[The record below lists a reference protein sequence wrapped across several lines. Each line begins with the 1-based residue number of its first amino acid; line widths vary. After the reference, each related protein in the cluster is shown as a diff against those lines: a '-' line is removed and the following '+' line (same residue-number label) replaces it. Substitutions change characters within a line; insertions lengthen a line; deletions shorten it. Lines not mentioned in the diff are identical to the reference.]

1 MRSIKT
7 VFDGRELVF
16 ILCMQ
21 YDTLEYVHHIL
32 ALTFGAYS
40 YLNKRQLRSI
50 TLHINSN
57 QDYWIDIDTYKPDK
71 INYQKFYLVALA
83 IAEKFK
89 IYHVRAAY
97 RIFDVDTL
105 TYREI
110 SSGALK
116 KTRKRDSKR
125 FITFLCVST
134 GG

>member
-1 MRSIKT
+1 MRSVKT

-16 ILCMQ
+16 TLCMQ

-40 YLNKRQLRSI
+40 YLNKRQLRSL

-57 QDYWIDIDTYKPDK
+57 QDYWIDINTYKPDA
-71 INYQKFYLVALA
+71 INYKKFYLVALA

-89 IYHVRAAY
+89 IYRVRAAY
-97 RIFDVDTL
+97 RTFEVNTL

-116 KTRKRDSKR
+116 KRGEEIVRDLLPSY
-125 FITFLCVST
+125 V
-134 GG
+134 

>member
-1 MRSIKT
+1 MRSVKT

-16 ILCMQ
+16 TLCMQ

-40 YLNKRQLRSI
+40 YLNKRQLKSL

-57 QDYWIDIDTYKPDK
+57 QDYWIDINTHKPDA
-71 INYQKFYLVALA
+71 INYKKFYLVALA

-89 IYHVRAAY
+89 IYRVRAAY
-97 RIFDVDTL
+97 RAFDVDTL

-116 KTRKRDSKR
+116 KRGKEIVRDLLPSY
-125 FITFLCVST
+125 V
-134 GG
+134 

>member
-1 MRSIKT
+1 MKT

-16 ILCMQ
+16 TLCMQ

-40 YLNKRQLRSI
+40 YLNKRQLKSI
-50 TLHINSN
+50 TLHITSN
-57 QDYWIDIDTYKPDK
+57 QDYWIDINTYKTDT

-89 IYHVRAAY
+89 IYRVRAAY
-97 RIFDVDTL
+97 RAFEVDTL
-105 TYREI
+105 TYRQI

-116 KTRKRDSKR
+116 KRGKEIVRDLLPS
-125 FITFLCVST
+125 CA
-134 GG
+134 

>member
-1 MRSIKT
+1 MRSVKT

-40 YLNKRQLRSI
+40 YLNKRQLKSL
-50 TLHINSN
+50 TLYINSN
-57 QDYWIDIDTYKPDK
+57 QDYWIDINTYKPDT
-71 INYQKFYLVALA
+71 INYPKFYLVALA

-89 IYHVRAAY
+89 IYRVRAAY
-97 RIFDVDTL
+97 RAFEINTL

-116 KTRKRDSKR
+116 KRGKEIVRGLLPSY
-125 FITFLCVST
+125 V
-134 GG
+134 